1 MYQRILLCYNG
12 TLEGRKVLKEGAE
25 LARRVGAETHLLSVS
40 RVDSGALAA
49 DASVPNLRQAVD
61 QILAEGVARLKEMGL
76 TAVGHQAFGEPTAE
90 IAACARR
97 IGADLVVVG
106 HRHRG
111 ALARW
116 WSTSTDASLLDYS
129 PCSIL
134 VVMHG
139 ASDG

>member
-25 LARRVGAETHLLSVS
+25 LARRFGAETHLLSVS

-49 DASVPNLRQAVD
+49 EAPVPSLREALD
-61 QILAEGVARLKEMGL
+61 QILAEGVARLKEMEL
-76 TAVGHQAFGEPTAE
+76 AAVGHLAFGEPTAE

-106 HRHRG
+106 HRDRG

-116 WSTSTDASLLDYS
+116 WSTSTGASLLDHC

-134 VVMHG
+134 VAMHG
-139 ASDG
+139 TRDG